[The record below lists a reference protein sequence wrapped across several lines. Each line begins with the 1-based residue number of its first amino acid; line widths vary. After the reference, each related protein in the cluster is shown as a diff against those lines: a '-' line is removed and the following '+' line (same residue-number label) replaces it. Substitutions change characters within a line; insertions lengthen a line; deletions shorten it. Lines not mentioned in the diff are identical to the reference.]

1 MVFTGRRGQASRS
14 YGSAV
19 PQCRSSQ
26 KLLFLK
32 PDHQKSLRLPM
43 AALIVYCYLIVVY
56 ATSGTEAPRYLL
68 PIA

>member
-1 MVFTGRRGQASRS
+1 
-14 YGSAV
+14 
-19 PQCRSSQ
+19 
-26 KLLFLK
+26 
-32 PDHQKSLRLPM
+32 M